1 MHVRRGPTQNITA
14 EEYCRRG
21 RHAPRNVRVRGTT
34 MATRLLP
41 LNVGSGDRAVRA
53 ILGALLLSFVFV
65 GPHTPWGWLGLV
77 PLATAIVGSCP
88 LYTILGIDTCRRA
101 AHR

>member
-1 MHVRRGPTQNITA
+1 
-14 EEYCRRG
+14 
-21 RHAPRNVRVRGTT
+21 

-65 GPHTPWGWLGLV
+65 GPHTAWGWLGLV
-77 PLATAIVGSCP
+77 LLATAIVGSCP
-88 LYTILGIDTCRRA
+88 LYTIFGIDTSRHTAQR
-101 AHR
+101 